1 MILGIDFDN
10 TIINYEN
17 VFRFLAKKKKLI
29 PVNYNKDKNS
39 IRNYLRR
46 KKREDEWTILQ
57 GEVYGKG
64 IMEAEIFEG
73 FKETILLLS
82 KENIKIKIISHKT
95 KYPYLGEKIDL
106 RVAAKK
112 WMEVNIFRNLSLPN
126 ISKRDVFFENSIED
140 KINKIIELRCDIFVD
155 DLPEILDLLPDNI
168 KKVLFTKKINKK
180 YSSKFKI
187 LNNWKNFHKLII

>member
-17 VFRFLAKKKKLI
+17 VFKSLARKKKLI
-29 PVNYNKDKNS
+29 PVNFNKDKNS

-57 GEVYGKG
+57 GEVYGKS

-73 FKETILLLS
+73 FKDTILLLS
-82 KENIKIKIISHKT
+82 QENIKIKIISHKT

-140 KINKIIELRCDIFVD
+140 KINKILELKCDIFVD
-155 DLPEILDLLPDNI
+155 DLPEILDLLSDNI

-180 YSSKFKI
+180 YSSKFEI